1 MLRRI
6 REDVTAM
13 LERDPAARGR
23 LEVLLSYPGLHA
35 VWLHVF
41 LAAPLYSVSTL
52 AGRLV
57 SHLARFLTGVE
68 IHPDADLGR
77 RVTIDHGAGVVI
89 GETAVVGDD
98 VHMYHGVTLGGDNPE
113 PVKRHPTVANG
124 ATLGANATLIGAI
137 HVGENA
143 SVGAASVVTSDV
155 PAGATV
161 AGNPAERINDA
172 RGDDEESSGEADE

>member
-1 MLRRI
+1 MLHRI

-13 LERDPAARGR
+13 LERDPAAKSR
-23 LEVLLSYPGLHA
+23 LEVLLCYPGLHA

-41 LAAPLYSVSTL
+41 LAAPLYSVSTV
-52 AGRLV
+52 AGRLI
-57 SHLARFLTGVE
+57 SHFARFLTGVE
-68 IHPDADLGR
+68 IHPGADLGR
-77 RVTIDHGAGVVI
+77 RVTIDHGSGVVI
-89 GETAVVGDD
+89 GETAVLGDD

-113 PVKRHPTVANG
+113 PVKRHPTVG
-124 ATLGANATLIGAI
+124 DGVTLGADSMLIGDI

-161 AGNPAERINDA
+161 AGNPAERIDA
-172 RGDDEESSGEADE
+172 TDAEASPE